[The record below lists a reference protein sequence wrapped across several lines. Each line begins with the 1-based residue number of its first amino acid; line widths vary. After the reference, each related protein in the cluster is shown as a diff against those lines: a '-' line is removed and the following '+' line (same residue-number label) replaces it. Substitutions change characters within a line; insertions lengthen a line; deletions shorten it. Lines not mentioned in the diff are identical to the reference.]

1 MKFPRMPHLRSAK
14 FAPFAVISLFF
25 LTNFTGLFFSPA
37 FAPNAAATQM
47 EAAMIPA
54 DIPQSGDC
62 DLDWI
67 IFRAGEREGVD
78 PRFIHAVIQQESNY
92 DPKAMSPAGARGLM
106 QLMPGTAKRFDCDQ
120 PKDEACN
127 VAAGTKY
134 LAWLLKRFDGDVKLA
149 LAAYNAGEGA
159 VDKYQGVPPYSETQN
174 YVNKI
179 VANYGKTFHPILEPE
194 DAKVAFHLIN

>member
-14 FAPFAVISLFF
+14 FAPFAIISLFF

-37 FAPNAAATQM
+37 FAPTVGATQM
-47 EAAMIPA
+47 EVEAIPA

-92 DPKAMSPAGARGLM
+92 DPKATSSAGARGLM
-106 QLMPGTAKRFDCDQ
+106 QLMPGTAKRFACDQ

-149 LAAYNAGEGA
+149 LAAYNAGEGT